1 MATIPLR
8 YSLSRSSW
16 LDPTSKWRS
25 PLFPSSHLLLASY
38 PGTGMSARLQLVHP
52 LYVFRPFQANN
63 TIDNVVYSGYLPY
76 SDPYYS
82 TPPSRIFRKINGNG
96 PVEDVTLI
104 DLQCGGYT
112 AGGIV
117 GSAPA
122 ALTAPVTPGSTVS
135 LLWTQ
140 WYEYLWISWGLWV
153 LTCYIGPI
161 LTRYFS
167 TSTDAKPPSS
177 LTTECL

>member
-1 MATIPLR
+1 
-8 YSLSRSSW
+8 
-16 LDPTSKWRS
+16 
-25 PLFPSSHLLLASY
+25 
-38 PGTGMSARLQLVHP
+38 MSARLQLVHP
-52 LYVFRPFQANN
+52 PYVFRPFQANN

-122 ALTAPVTPGSTVS
+122 ALTAPVAPGSTVS

-140 WYEYLWISWGLWV
+140 WYEYL
-153 LTCYIGPI
+153 
-161 LTRYFS
+161 
-167 TSTDAKPPSS
+167 
-177 LTTECL
+177 